1 MYLIALFAVAIWHAT
16 VYQPIDDI
24 SIHQMDKYIYMYMH
38 STCKFSAISPS
49 HVRYFWQKIPR
60 LQLTFHL
67 QTKFHVYD
75 RRTGQLLKQKFE
87 SPSISFLHSPNAYE
101 LDGHLIMD
109 MFVLKKFTTK
119 GKLLVGWP
127 IVGISLVWITLQM
140 DYVC

>member
-1 MYLIALFAVAIWHAT
+1 MLQYTNLLMKS
-16 VYQPIDDI
+16 VYIKWTNTYTCTCIQPV
-24 SIHQMDKYIYMYMH
+24 
-38 STCKFSAISPS
+38 KFSAISPS
-49 HVRYFWQKIPR
+49 YVRYFWQKIPR

-75 RRTGQLLKQKFE
+75 RRRGQLLKQKFE

-101 LDGHLIMD
+101 QDDHLIMD
-109 MFVLKKFTTK
+109 MLVLKKFTTK
-119 GKLLVGWP
+119 GKLLVGWR